1 MWVYQ
6 EQQNLPALSAGA
18 DAPEPVEPG
27 LVPECSAP
35 VAETP
40 PAEPIIEEAE
50 AKEKIPKR
58 TLPHASRDCIL
69 LAGAY
74 LFGTFL
80 AGALSALC
88 SAGELETLGY
98 YLDCWRASF
107 AANTAAEVVGLF
119 RTEFLTGRPAF
130 AGTLRHRF
138 AAHLFLC
145 DALRDRGRDAFLPTA
160 CGSELESAGRLLHR
174 FRCPD
179 SIGRRVP
186 VSVRGVGAAGQ
197 REDPALF
204 LWKGV
209 SLHRR
214 MGARGA
220 VCPNPV
226 SAAAHLRRCDRNA
239 LPVWPDEAYFLTMKH
254 EVAAIISAVEGLGAA
269 PDQFRAQTVVG

>member
-18 DAPEPVEPG
+18 SAPEPVEPG

-35 VAETP
+35 VAEKP

-50 AKEKIPKR
+50 AKEKILKR
-58 TLPHASRDCIL
+58 TLPNASRDCIL

-88 SAGELETLGY
+88 SAGELETL
-98 YLDCWRASF
+98 LAR
-107 AANTAAEVVGLF
+107 
-119 RTEFLTGRPAF
+119 FLCGEYRRRGRRPVPHRIPDYIRRTGRPAF

-160 CGSELESAGRLLHR
+160 CGSELESAGRLLHC

-186 VSVRGVGAAGQ
+186 VPVRGVGAAGQ

-204 LWKGV
+204 LREGV

-239 LPVWPDEAYFLTMKH
+239 LPVRPDEAFVLTIF
-254 EVAAIISAVEGLGAA
+254 VQSLC
-269 PDQFRAQTVVG
+269 RY

>member
-119 RTEFLTGRPAF
+119 RTEFLTTSGALVVLLLLGLSAIGSLPIFFFVMLYGTGAGMLSFQLLADLNWKALAAYCIASGVPTALATGCLCLFGASALQVSGKIQRCSFGKVFHSTGAWGLMGQF
-130 AGTLRHRF
+130 AQT
-138 AAHLFLC
+138 LFL
-145 DALRDRGRDAFLPTA
+145 LLPI
-160 CGSELESAGRLLHR
+160 C
-174 FRCPD
+174 
-179 SIGRRVP
+179 
-186 VSVRGVGAAGQ
+186 GAATGMLYLCGQ
-197 REDPALF
+197 
-204 LWKGV
+204 
-209 SLHRR
+209 
-214 MGARGA
+214 
-220 VCPNPV
+220 
-226 SAAAHLRRCDRNA
+226 
-239 LPVWPDEAYFLTMKH
+239 MKL
-254 EVAAIISAVEGLGAA
+254 S
-269 PDQFRAQTVVG
+269 F

>member
-35 VAETP
+35 VAETL
-40 PAEPIIEEAE
+40 PA
-50 AKEKIPKR
+50 
-58 TLPHASRDCIL
+58 LH
-69 LAGAY
+69 
-74 LFGTFL
+74 
-80 AGALSALC
+80 
-88 SAGELETLGY
+88 
-98 YLDCWRASF
+98 
-107 AANTAAEVVGLF
+107 
-119 RTEFLTGRPAF
+119 
-130 AGTLRHRF
+130 HRF

-179 SIGRRVP
+179 SIGRRMPVP
-186 VSVRGVGAAGQ
+186 VRGVGAAGQ

-204 LWKGV
+204 LREGV

-214 MGARGA
+214 MEARGA

-239 LPVWPDEAYFLTMKH
+239 LPVRPDEAYFLTMKH
-254 EVAAIISAVEGLGAA
+254 KVAAIISAAEGLGAA
-269 PDQFRAQTVVG
+269 PDQFRVQTVVG

>member
-35 VAETP
+35 VAETL

-88 SAGELETLGY
+88 
-98 YLDCWRASF
+98 
-107 AANTAAEVVGLF
+107 TAAEVVGLF
-119 RTEFLTGRPAF
+119 RTEFLTTSGALVVLLLLGLSAIGSLPIFFFVMLYGTGAGMLSFQLLADLNWKALAAYCIASGVPTALAAGCLCLFGASALQVSGKIQRCSFGKVFHSTGAWGLVGQF
-130 AGTLRHRF
+130 AQT
-138 AAHLFLC
+138 LFL
-145 DALRDRGRDAFLPTA
+145 LLPI
-160 CGSELESAGRLLHR
+160 C
-174 FRCPD
+174 
-179 SIGRRVP
+179 
-186 VSVRGVGAAGQ
+186 GAATGMLYLCGQ
-197 REDPALF
+197 
-204 LWKGV
+204 
-209 SLHRR
+209 
-214 MGARGA
+214 
-220 VCPNPV
+220 
-226 SAAAHLRRCDRNA
+226 
-239 LPVWPDEAYFLTMKH
+239 MKL
-254 EVAAIISAVEGLGAA
+254 S
-269 PDQFRAQTVVG
+269 F

>member
-27 LVPECSAP
+27 LVPERSAP
-35 VAETP
+35 VAETL

-119 RTEFLTGRPAF
+119 RTEFLTTSGALVVLLLLGLSAIGSLPIF
-130 AGTLRHRF
+130 FFVMLYGTGAGMLSF
-138 AAHLFLC
+138 QLLADLNWKALAAYC
-145 DALRDRGRDAFLPTA
+145 IASGVPTA
-160 CGSELESAGRLLHR
+160 LAAGCLCLFGASVKTRISCCPVAEFLSVYLIVPNEVFAVIAQLVVGEIAYFCSFYFLQHVKIYLVSTAPFSV
-174 FRCPD
+174 FR
-179 SIGRRVP
+179 SYRVLYRIGRV
-186 VSVRGVGAAGQ
+186 
-197 REDPALF
+197 
-204 LWKGV
+204 
-209 SLHRR
+209 
-214 MGARGA
+214 
-220 VCPNPV
+220 
-226 SAAAHLRRCDRNA
+226 
-239 LPVWPDEAYFLTMKH
+239 
-254 EVAAIISAVEGLGAA
+254 
-269 PDQFRAQTVVG
+269 

>member
-80 AGALSALC
+80 AGRCPLCAAPESWKRWGITSTVGALPLRRIPPPRSSAC
-88 SAGELETLGY
+88 SA
-98 YLDCWRASF
+98 
-107 AANTAAEVVGLF
+107 
-119 RTEFLTGRPAF
+119 
-130 AGTLRHRF
+130 
-138 AAHLFLC
+138 
-145 DALRDRGRDAFLPTA
+145 
-160 CGSELESAGRLLHR
+160 
-174 FRCPD
+174 
-179 SIGRRVP
+179 
-186 VSVRGVGAAGQ
+186 
-197 REDPALF
+197 
-204 LWKGV
+204 
-209 SLHRR
+209 
-214 MGARGA
+214 
-220 VCPNPV
+220 PN
-226 SAAAHLRRCDRNA
+226 S
-239 LPVWPDEAYFLTMKH
+239 
-254 EVAAIISAVEGLGAA
+254 
-269 PDQFRAQTVVG
+269 

>member
-58 TLPHASRDCIL
+58 TLPHASWDCIL

-119 RTEFLTGRPAF
+119 RTEFLTTSG
-130 AGTLRHRF
+130 
-138 AAHLFLC
+138 
-145 DALRDRGRDAFLPTA
+145 ALVVLLLLGLSAIGSLPI
-160 CGSELESAGRLLHR
+160 
-174 FRCPD
+174 F
-179 SIGRRVP
+179 
-186 VSVRGVGAAGQ
+186 
-197 REDPALF
+197 
-204 LWKGV
+204 
-209 SLHRR
+209 SL
-214 MGARGA
+214 
-220 VCPNPV
+220 
-226 SAAAHLRRCDRNA
+226 
-239 LPVWPDEAYFLTMKH
+239 
-254 EVAAIISAVEGLGAA
+254 
-269 PDQFRAQTVVG
+269 